1 MLYALT
7 RNIIKGNSL
16 EITSNT
22 QSYSSGV
29 TANNETN
36 KDETTFQDLIR
47 DNSNN
52 NKENKEN
59 KKIEEETL
67 EVKRT
72 AEELVNDIMSLFKT
86 GLTVGEVEAL
96 QELLRDLKEK
106 IKEGNYSEK
115 EIEKMLS
122 GIEKSIQAL
131 QKSISGVVIIEAE
144 DNQELKGSSSSETD
158 FFARIDEVMSTL
170 ENLKTGKE
178 KKEASLPT
186 PNDSELLEMIRN
198 FQN

>member
-59 KKIEEETL
+59 KKIEEETI

-158 FFARIDEVMSTL
+158 FFARIDEAMSTL